1 MLTLDTANK
10 RIERSLKLKVW
21 KAEDNCYYVESSE
34 GKLAYKCSLNDHGTH
49 CSCKDFEVRSNNDPG
64 YSCKHLQ
71 AVRNFISTETTDAP
85 KRPKLDERFIKQI
98 EGKDFVLFA
107 GILDIAHKMH
117 LNSLQVEL
125 LQYPTQENNNTA
137 VCRAVAKTSTG
148 GVFMD
153 IGDANPQN
161 CNSKV
166 AKHIIRMASTRA
178 KARCLRDMTNIGL
191 TALEEL
197 GDINEV
203 IGELEVPGK
212 QNLPK
217 KDNIRRITGR
227 SKAATG
233 VQSGA
238 DVIPSVNPDNQ
249 LDTKSDQTVTK
260 TSTSRTSTST
270 SVDPKELVAPVQAS
284 KPGNG
289 NGRNKTAQISAAQ
302 KNAILY
308 LSRRHKISIDELEN
322 MSMKNFNQSLENL
335 TSRDASSLIQTLQ
348 KAS

>member
-10 RIERSLKLKVW
+10 IIERSWKLKVW
-21 KAEDNCYYVESSE
+21 KAEENCYYVESSE
-34 GKLAYKCSLNDHGTH
+34 GKLAYKCSINDHGTH

-64 YSCKHLQ
+64 YSCKHLL
-71 AVRNFISTETTDAP
+71 AVRNFISTETTEAP

-161 CNSKV
+161 CNTKV

-191 TALEEL
+191 TSLEEL

-212 QNLPK
+212 QTLPK
-217 KDNIRRITGR
+217 KDNIRRLSNRQT
-227 SKAATG
+227 KAATG

-238 DVIPSVNPDNQ
+238 DIIPSANVDNQ
-249 LDTKSDQTVTK
+249 LETKPVAK
-260 TSTSRTSTST
+260 TITSRTSNGT
-270 SVDPKELVAPVQAS
+270 SVDPKEIVAPVQAS

-289 NGRNKTAQISAAQ
+289 NGKNKTAQISAAQ

-308 LSRRHKISIDELEN
+308 LSRRHKIPIDELEN
-322 MSMKNFNQSLENL
+322 MSMKNFNQSVENL
-335 TSRDASSLIQTLQ
+335 SSRDASSLIQTLQ

>member
-1 MLTLDTANK
+1 MLNLDTANK

-21 KAEDNCYYVESSE
+21 KAEDNFYYVESSE

-49 CSCKDFEVRSNNDPG
+49 CSCKDFKVRSNNDSG
-64 YSCKHLQ
+64 YSCKHLL
-71 AVRNFISTETTDAP
+71 AVKNFISTETTDAP

-125 LQYPTQENNNTA
+125 LQYPTTENNNTA

-166 AKHIIRMASTRA
+166 AKHIIRMASTRS

-212 QNLPK
+212 QTLPK
-217 KDNIRRITGR
+217 KDNIRRLSNRQI
-227 SKAATG
+227 KAATG
-233 VQSGA
+233 VQSGT
-238 DVIPSVNPDNQ
+238 DTSVNPDNQ
-249 LDTKSDQTVTK
+249 LDTKSDKPVTK
-260 TSTSRTSTST
+260 TITPRTSTST
-270 SVDPKELVAPVQAS
+270 SVDPKELVVPVQAS

-289 NGRNKTAQISAAQ
+289 NGKNKSPMISAAQ

-308 LSRRHKISIDELEN
+308 LSRRHKIPIDELEN
-322 MSMKNFNQSLENL
+322 MSMKNFNQSVENL

>member
-1 MLTLDTANK
+1 MLNLDTAK

-21 KAEDNCYYVESSE
+21 KAEDNFYYVESSE
-34 GKLAYKCSLNDHGTH
+34 GKLAYKCSMNDHGTH

-64 YSCKHLQ
+64 YNCKHLL
-71 AVRNFISTETTDAP
+71 AVKNFISTETNDAP

-161 CNSKV
+161 CNTKV
-166 AKHIIRMASTRA
+166 AKHIIRMASTRS
-178 KARCLRDMTNIGL
+178 KARCLRDMTNISL
-191 TALEEL
+191 VALEEL

-212 QNLPK
+212 QTLPK
-217 KDNIRRITGR
+217 KDNIRRLSNR
-227 SKAATG
+227 QPKAATG
-233 VQSGA
+233 VQSST
-238 DVIPSVNPDNQ
+238 DTIPSVNVDNQ
-249 LDTKSDQTVTK
+249 LDTKPVTK

-270 SVDPKELVAPVQAS
+270 SVDPKELVVPVQAS

-308 LSRRHKISIDELEN
+308 LSRRHKISIDELES
-322 MSMKNFNQSLENL
+322 MSIKNFNQSVENL